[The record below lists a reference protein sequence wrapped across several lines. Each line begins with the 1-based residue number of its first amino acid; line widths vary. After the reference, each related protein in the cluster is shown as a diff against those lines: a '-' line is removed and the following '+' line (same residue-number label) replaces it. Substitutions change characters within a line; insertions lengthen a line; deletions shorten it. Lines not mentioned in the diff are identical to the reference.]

1 MDAGR
6 RGVQLLE
13 RLTGRR
19 AHLIRVDHLLMAAH
33 GRPAIPLLE
42 QRPTDRPRARRP
54 DPGLAKFHQEQ
65 RAAGNGGAVGHDPA
79 RLRVATWKP

>member
-19 AHLIRVDHLLMAAH
+19 AYLIRVDHLLMA
-33 GRPAIPLLE
+33 GRSCHCWSSA
-42 QRPTDRPRARRP
+42 QQTDQGHSAQT
-54 DPGLAKFHQEQ
+54 LAKFHQEEL
-65 RAAGNGGAVGHDPA
+65 AAGNGGAVGHDPA
-79 RLRVATWKP
+79 RLRVAT